1 MQLVVVGIG
10 TDVGKTVVSSIL
22 VEKLKCAYWKPIQ
35 AGELDN
41 SDSHKV
47 AQLAPSCSKIIP
59 ERYRLTTPASPH
71 LAAEIDGVSI
81 QSSDF
86 VLPAE
91 KDLLIEGAGGLMV
104 PLNSEGLLYVDLI
117 QSWKLPVV
125 LVSRHYLGSIN
136 HTLLSLELLKARGI
150 PVLAVVFVGEEHR
163 ATETIIAKRYP
174 KLNYIRIPKT
184 ELVSPEFIKKN
195 AEDINL

>member
-1 MQLVVVGIG
+1 M
-10 TDVGKTVVSSIL
+10 
-22 VEKLKCAYWKPIQ
+22 
-35 AGELDN
+35 
-41 SDSHKV
+41 
-47 AQLAPSCSKIIP
+47 
-59 ERYRLTTPASPH
+59 
-71 LAAEIDGVSI
+71 
-81 QSSDF
+81 
-86 VLPAE
+86 LPAE